1 MEFEPFTKWRY
12 LPLFS
17 LFSNFTSCRSKNK
30 ITILPVSLGNKINP
44 KKGSLLEKI
53 RYATS
58 LDIFFANAKAIGI
71 SIIAS
76 AIAKAQETF
85 ATMFVTPENVAKI
98 APAPISKKM
107 L

>member
-1 MEFEPFTKWRY
+1 MEFEPSTKWRH

-17 LFSNFTSCRSKNK
+17 FFQASLLEDLKIRSLFCLFPKE
-30 ITILPVSLGNKINP
+30 ISLIQKR
-44 KKGSLLEKI
+44 GSLLKKI
-53 RYATS
+53 RYAVS

-76 AIAKAQETF
+76 AIAKAQEMF
-85 ATMFVTPENVAKI
+85 ATMFVTPGNVANM
-98 APAPISKKM
+98 APAPIIKKM